1 MVLGWFMDLLVITNI
16 ILLTMRGQTLGK
28 LLLGIQVVRSTTDA
42 RAGFLRAVLL
52 RSLLPIFVLFLPH
65 VGPFLLIA
73 DVLLIF
79 RSDRRCL
86 HDFIADTRVVR
97 RPQK

>member
-1 MVLGWFMDLLVITNI
+1 
-16 ILLTMRGQTLGK
+16 
-28 LLLGIQVVRSTTDA
+28 
-42 RAGFLRAVLL
+42 VLL